1 MSVWGSRFRV
11 WGVGFGAQ
19 VFGYR
24 VWGLRHRIKRL
35 RFRVWGLVLGLKVPV
50 LGFRI

>member
-1 MSVWGSRFRV
+1 
-11 WGVGFGAQ
+11 VGFGAQ